1 MRLTALRPRYMRVSI
16 QEFLRVSP
24 GPGGYDWSRADAYL
38 EAFARTGAQLVVS
51 FNLKPSWLFPSVDHE
66 QWRPTDT
73 KAWRTLIGDVV
84 RRYSVERSWV
94 SHWEASQEPDIG
106 ELGGTPFKIVDAR
119 DYWGFYMDFADV
131 IEAVAPEAKI
141 GGPGVAFGPT
151 AEPLPGF
158 VALCKE
164 RGTRL
169 DFVSWHL
176 YKNAP
181 ERHTQAVAFARN
193 LLNELSPI
201 PQLMLSEWNSGFSP
215 INVVETSN
223 DPAYDALVA
232 ANLLEYFDSGAD
244 STFLYHAFDQAGDP
258 ADFSGWFS
266 PDSAENVRKAWSD
279 SPLRLGILSEDGSPR
294 GRYFVYQALADLGTD
309 RVSATCSD
317 TLRALAARTTSAT
330 RILIVNADID
340 GGGDRLV
347 NLNISGIRPGRA
359 RFSHA
364 RLDGSSGW
372 RVLEGRD
379 VYIED
384 RWMTDLLIPSDSV
397 TQVSLRW

>member
-1 MRLTALRPRYMRVSI
+1 VRDSERVSPLVKRLVNLPRSRVDIDVASILGPFEWWRHSIGQGFVSPTPIPDEVVMRLTALRPRYMRVSI

-66 QWRPTDT
+66 HWRPTDT

-232 ANLLEYFDSGAD
+232 ANLLEYFDSGAFSITP
-244 STFLYHAFDQAGDP
+244 ST
-258 ADFSGWFS
+258 
-266 PDSAENVRKAWSD
+266 R
-279 SPLRLGILSEDGSPR
+279 R
-294 GRYFVYQALADLGTD
+294 
-309 RVSATCSD
+309 
-317 TLRALAARTTSAT
+317 AT
-330 RILIVNADID
+330 R
-340 GGGDRLV
+340 RT
-347 NLNISGIRPGRA
+347 SRA
-359 RFSHA
+359 
-364 RLDGSSGW
+364 GSVQIAPRMSERRGA
-372 RVLEGRD
+372 
-379 VYIED
+379 
-384 RWMTDLLIPSDSV
+384 TAP
-397 TQVSLRW
+397 